1 VTSSARVELPPS
13 GLRQHLGGLLSL
25 AFASCLAV
33 TTELLP
39 VGLLHGI
46 SESFHVADSASGLL
60 VSLYAVM
67 VAALSV
73 PLTLVTARFARK
85 PMLLIT
91 IFGYALSNTLV
102 AVAPTFALL
111 AVGRTIGGVTHALFF
126 SLCIGYVP
134 RLVSGAQV
142 GRALAIATGG
152 ATAGFIVGVPLST
165 SLGTALGWRTSFGV
179 LAGLSM
185 LALIVVARVL
195 PSVSNE
201 APTHTAQK
209 PGARGALGAV
219 VASNSLTYFGQFTL
233 YTFVSL
239 LFLAA
244 GARPAFIGPLL
255 LLCGVC
261 GLAGLT
267 YAASTL
273 DRRPRRT
280 TIIIFSVVIAAL
292 LALGAG
298 FPLLAPVIVAAAVWN
313 GAFGGVPSIYQA
325 CAVRTHAVSPELAGA
340 WVNASANL
348 GMAGG
353 AAIGA
358 ALLPVIGLEGLPWV
372 SAALIGLGLAVSVFA
387 RQAFPT
393 RP

>member
-1 VTSSARVELPPS
+1 
-13 GLRQHLGGLLSL
+13 
-25 AFASCLAV
+25 
-33 TTELLP
+33 
-39 VGLLHGI
+39 
-46 SESFHVADSASGLL
+46 VADSFTGLL

-85 PMLLIT
+85 PLLLAT
-91 IFGYALSNTLV
+91 IFGYALSNTV
-102 AVAPTFALL
+102 AAVAPTFAVL
-111 AVGRTIGGVTHALFF
+111 AVGRTVGGITHALFF

-134 RLVSGAQV
+134 RLVSSAQV

-165 SLGTALGWRTSFGV
+165 SLGTAFGWRTAFGV
-179 LAGLSM
+179 LAGLS
-185 LALIVVARVL
+185 LLILLLVTKVL
-195 PSVSNE
+195 PGVSNDRPLRSAE
-201 APTHTAQK
+201 RT
-209 PGARGALGAV
+209 GARGALGAV
-219 VASNSLTYFGQFTL
+219 VASNSLTYLGQFTL

-267 YAASTL
+267 YVAHTL

-280 TIIIFSVVIAAL
+280 TIVVFSVVIAAV
-292 LALGAG
+292 LALGTD
-298 FPLLAPVIVAAAVWN
+298 FPLLVPVIVAAAVWN

-340 WVNASANL
+340 WINASANF
-348 GMAGG
+348 GIAGG

-358 ALLPVIGLEGLPWV
+358 ALLPVTGLGGLPWV
-372 SAALIGLGLAVSVFA
+372 SAALIGLGLTVSMLA
-387 RQAFPT
+387 RRAFPT
-393 RP
+393 RV